1 MAIVCHSRRLIF
13 VKTRKTAGSSVE
25 IALSRLC
32 DDGDLVTPL
41 GDENGPEEQLR
52 REAGGHP
59 PVNWK
64 KPWWR
69 YKFGKELRHRI
80 KYGKKALLLGT
91 HATAEQLRA
100 HFGEDVWSS
109 YYKVTLE
116 RNPWDK
122 ALSRYWWQRY
132 RRLQRGDTTEF
143 PPIGEFLERIARER
157 PYWLSNWGH
166 YTIEDEIAVDRVL
179 FYERLTDDLTALEQ
193 ELGLDAGTL
202 ALPEKRAKGGHR
214 ADRRHYS
221 EVLSDADRELIARV
235 CHREIEAFGYEFDD
249 WRRATTTTESANA

>member
-41 GDENGPEEQLR
+41 GDENGSEEQLR
-52 REAGGHP
+52 KEAGGHP

-80 KYGKKALLLGT
+80 KYGKKPLLLGT
-91 HATAEQLRA
+91 HATAQQLRA

-132 RRLQRGDTTEF
+132 RHLRRHKSGEF
-143 PPIGEFLERIARER
+143 ESLSGFLERVALER
-157 PYWLSNWGH
+157 PYWLTNWGH
-166 YTIEDEIAVDRVL
+166 YTIDDEIAVDRVL
-179 FYERLTDDLTALEQ
+179 FYERLTEDLSALEGGLA
-193 ELGLDAGTL
+193 LGPGTL
-202 ALPEKRAKGGHR
+202 VLPEKRAKGGHR
-214 ADRRHYS
+214 ADRRQYP
-221 EVLSDADRELIARV
+221 EVLSDADRDLIARV

-249 WRRATTTTESANA
+249 RRTVAAASA

>member
-32 DDGDLVTPL
+32 DASDLVTPL

-52 REAGGHP
+52 KEAGGHP
-59 PVNWK
+59 PANWK

-80 KYGKKALLLGT
+80 KYGKRPLLLGT

-100 HFGEDVWSS
+100 HFGADIWSS

-132 RRLQRGDTTEF
+132 RHQQRHGDDDFESLS
-143 PPIGEFLERIARER
+143 GFLARVARER

-166 YTIEDEIAVDRVL
+166 YTIDDEIAVDRVL
-179 FYERLTDDLTALEQ
+179 FYERLADDLGALER
-193 ELGLDAGTL
+193 ELGLDSGRL

-221 EVLSDADRELIARV
+221 EVLSDSDRELIARV
-235 CHREIEAFGYEFDD
+235 CRREIEAFGYEFDD
-249 WRRATTTTESANA
+249 RRSPTHVRA